1 MKKTNEKKLVKILL
15 AFCLTVLMTGGVFA
29 TTYYVSKATG
39 ASDSNSGTQASPWLT
54 INHGVS
60 QLVPGDILYVRT
72 GTYTETVSVNV
83 SGTSYSSPI
92 TISAYTG
99 EYPVIDGQNTRP
111 TTQYAGLVNL
121 NGHYIHISGIE
132 VKNTISG
139 NYAAGVVSVG
149 NHNTVSFFKVHDI
162 WCSGILLHGDYG
174 IAEDSQVYQ
183 TNLSNVNGSD
193 PNHMWG
199 NSIQAARD
207 QDDGIT
213 DNAIIRRNLVYN
225 NWGEGISTY
234 EATGTVIEDNIV
246 YDNWATNIYIS
257 DATYVLFQRNMVYV
271 TDGNSFNEAAPVLML
286 ADENPNKPRSTNN
299 TIINNLFVNGR
310 AALFS
315 WTGILGSGLTNLLFA
330 NNTLSNAE
338 VKTGTIN
345 SGDRIINNIF
355 TGGGNILSTSGV
367 TWSHNCWLSG
377 TRPSN
382 AVGTGDVLADPL
394 LALSG
399 TVSPG
404 QLTADYFK
412 LSSASSPA
420 INAGTALTEVT
431 EDYFGTIRSNP
442 PDIGGHEYVPST
454 VAVTGVTVSPI
465 TVSIPYGGTSQLTE
479 TVAPSNATNKTVT
492 WSSSNTAVA
501 TVNSSGLVTAVTA
514 GTATITVTTQDG
526 GFSATCDV
534 TVSSYGS
541 NLLVN
546 PGFETAI
553 APDWYNCC
561 GTVLTQG
568 TTYHSGS
575 HGCDVTSN
583 VGFSATQEVTAAVS
597 AIGPG
602 VYHVEAWVKMASGS
616 PTTVNIYLRATVGGT
631 NYFGTPTATASVG
644 TSWTKVSG
652 DVTLTYSG
660 TPSVVKFFIDTPS
673 SSANYSV
680 DDCMLSTSSSVA
692 VTGVSVS
699 PTTASITA
707 GGTSQL
713 TATVAPSN
721 ATNKTVTWSSSDTAV
736 ATVSTSGL
744 VTAVAAGTAIITVT
758 TQDGGFTSTCAVTVA
773 STNMLVNPGFETAIA
788 PDWYNCCGSV
798 LTQGTTYHS
807 GSHGCD
813 VTSNVGFSA
822 TQEVTAAVSAIG
834 SGIYHVE
841 AWIKMASGSPTTVN
855 IYLRATVGGTNYFG
869 TPTTTANVGTSWT
882 KVSGDVTL
890 TYTGT
895 PSVIKFFI
903 DTPSSSGNYSIDD
916 CVLQFTG
923 LKSASIVTNI
933 AQVDRSE
940 IILYPNPATT
950 SLTIEFPG
958 FQKNEQMRIYNSIG
972 KLTKMVNVSSARQQI
987 NIEDLPAG
995 LYVVRF
1001 EQTQNSSMKFIKK

>member
-1 MKKTNEKKLVKILL
+1 MKKNNEKKFVKIFL
-15 AFCLTVLMTGGVFA
+15 AFCLTVLITGGAFA
-29 TTYYVSKATG
+29 TTYYVSTATG
-39 ASDSNSGTQASPWLT
+39 ASDSNSGTQASPWRT
-54 INHGVS
+54 INASVAKLS
-60 QLVPGDILYVRT
+60 PGDILYVRG
-72 GTYTETVSVNV
+72 GTYAETVSVNV
-83 SGTSYSSPI
+83 TATSYSSPI

-99 EYPVIDGQNTRP
+99 ESPVIDGQNTLP
-111 TTQYAGLVNL
+111 TSYYGALVSL
-121 NGHYIHISGIE
+121 NGNYIHISGFE
-132 VKNTISG
+132 VKNTVSG
-139 NYAAGVVSVG
+139 NDARGIQLVG
-149 NHNTVSFFKVHDI
+149 HHNTVSNCNVHHI
-162 WCSGILLHGDYG
+162 YTHGILVFGDYG
-174 IAEDSQVYQ
+174 IAEDNRVWQ
-183 TNLSNVNGSD
+183 TCLSNVNGSGGG
-193 PNHMWG
+193 MWG
-199 NSIQAARD
+199 NGINAARD
-207 QDDGIT
+207 QVNGIT
-213 DNAIIRRNLVYN
+213 LNAILRRNTVYN
-225 NWGEGISTY
+225 NWGEGLSTY
-234 EATGTVIEDNIV
+234 EANGTIIEDNIV

-257 DATYVLFQRNMVYV
+257 DAIYVLFQRNMVYV
-271 TDGNSFNEAAPVLML
+271 TSGNSFGQSPVIML
-286 ADENPNKPRSTNN
+286 ADEVANKPRSTNN

-315 WTGILGSGLTNLLFA
+315 WTGVSGSGLTNLLFA

-382 AVGTGDVLADPL
+382 AVGTSDVLGDPL
-394 LALSG
+394 LALTG

-420 INAGTALTEVT
+420 ISAGTALTEVT
-431 EDYFGTIRSNP
+431 EDYFGTTRSNP
-442 PDIGGHEYVPST
+442 PDMGGHEYVPST
-454 VAVTGVTVSPI
+454 VAVTGVSVSP
-465 TVSIPYGGTSQLTE
+465 TTASIPYGGTSQLTE

-526 GFSATCDV
+526 GFYATCGV

-553 APDWYNCC
+553 TPDWYNCC
-561 GTVLTQG
+561 GSVLTQG

-597 AIGPG
+597 AIGSG

-616 PTTVNIYLRATVGGT
+616 ATTVNIQLRATVGGT

-652 DVTLTYSG
+652 DVTLTYTG
-660 TPSVVKFFIDTPS
+660 TPSVVKFFIETPS

-721 ATNKTVTWSSSDTAV
+721 ATNKTVTWSSSNTAV
-736 ATVSTSGL
+736 ATVNSSGL
-744 VTAVAAGTAIITVT
+744 VTAVAAGTATITVT

-788 PDWYNCCGSV
+788 TNWYNCCGSV

-822 TQEVTAAVSAIG
+822 TQEVTTAVSAIG
-834 SGIYHVE
+834 SAIYHVE
-841 AWIKMASGSPTTVN
+841 AWVKMATGSATTVN
-855 IYLRATVGGTNYFG
+855 IQLRATVGGTNYFG
-869 TPTTTANVGTSWT
+869 TPTATASVGTSWA

-890 TYTGT
+890 TYSGT
-895 PSVIKFFI
+895 PSVVKFFI
-903 DTPSSSGNYSIDD
+903 ETPSSSANYSVDD

-923 LKSASIVTNI
+923 LKSASIATNV
-933 AQVDRSE
+933 AKVDRFE

-950 SLTIEFPG
+950 SLTVEFPE

-972 KLTKMVNVSSARQQI
+972 KLTKVVNVSSARQQI

-1001 EQTQNSSMKFIKK
+1001 EQSQNSSMKFIKK